1 MKNPVPFLR
10 KIALLEAV
18 SYLILLGIAVPL
30 KYVWDMPLAVRIMGS
45 IHGALFVVFCWALMR
60 VLQDARWPTTRAI
73 QVFVASLI
81 PFVPFFLDR
90 HMRAWENE
98 WRPTGA

>member
-60 VLQDARWPTTRAI
+60 VLQNARWPMARAI

-81 PFVPFFLDR
+81 PIVPFFLDR
-90 HMRAWENE
+90 HMKAWSDE